1 MRDLKIQKSITN
13 RSEESLS
20 RYLNDIG
27 QIKRID
33 AREEVRLAK
42 MIKKGDSAAEQKL
55 VMANLRFVVSCAK
68 KYQNKGM
75 SLQDL
80 VNEGNIGLIRAAKS
94 FDETRGFKFISYAVW
109 WIRQAILQAL
119 NENVRVIR
127 LPMSQQIG
135 IREIS
140 LQRQKMEQLLE
151 REPTAEELAE
161 VLGKREDQILDHIAS
176 NLTTNSYDDFII
188 GQETEST
195 TLLDF
200 IPSREEDLVITQ
212 IFKESR
218 QHQIKLLFSS
228 LAKRESEV
236 LSMSFGLFGYQQM
249 NNDDIA
255 ECMGLT
261 KERIRQIIKYS
272 LTKLRKMPKPTYL
285 QNYA

>member
-272 LTKLRKMPKPTYL
+272 LTKLRKMPKPAYL